1 MSAGHSLVRLGAV
14 DYLNARPLV
23 YGLEMRTD
31 LFALRFDVPS
41 KCAALL
47 HEGSID
53 VGMIPS
59 IEYLRGSADYRIVRD
74 CAIVSDGPVAS
85 VALFSTKP
93 VEQVRSI
100 AADISSRTSNGLL
113 RILCYEAF
121 GIDPE
126 FVPMPP
132 RIDDMLARCEA
143 ALLIGDP
150 ALYLDH
156 AVRRLRKLDLG
167 ERWTKLTSLPFVW
180 AFWAG
185 RPGVLSRKAV
195 DALQQARA
203 AGVAA
208 SDAIADAY
216 CGPER
221 AALGRTYLREN
232 IKYALGER
240 EMAGLVKYY
249 ELAEKHGVV
258 DGFSAPAFY

>member
-1 MSAGHSLVRLGAV
+1 MSAGHSLARLGAV

-23 YGLEMRTD
+23 YGLEMRTG
-31 LFALRFDVPS
+31 LFSLRFDVPS

-85 VALFSTKP
+85 VALFSAKP

-100 AADISSRTSNGLL
+100 AADTSSRTSNGLL
-113 RILCYEAF
+113 RILCYEMF

-126 FVPMPP
+126 FVPVPP
-132 RIDDMLARCEA
+132 RIDEMLARCDA

-156 AVRRLRKLDLG
+156 AARGLRKTDLG
-167 ERWTKLTSLPFVW
+167 AQWTKLTSLPFVW

-185 RPGVLSRKAV
+185 RPGVLSRDAV
-195 DALQQARA
+195 KALQDARA

-221 AALGRTYLREN
+221 AALGRAYLREN

-240 EMAGLVKYY
+240 EQAGLMRYY

-258 DGFSAPAFY
+258 DGIMAPAFY